1 MLNKERAAQGS
12 RKGTPIMEEKKLLLI
27 INPVSG
33 RMKMSTAVFDVVK
46 VFSDA
51 GYLVTVQMTRGR
63 GDATQMIRRMGA
75 DYDLVVVCGGDGTL
89 NEGMAGLIE
98 GGHDVPIGYIPCG
111 TTNDFAASL
120 GLEREDLKRAAQ
132 RIVDGTPMTI
142 DIGRFNNLR
151 FFSYIASFGAFTGT
165 AYNVPQASKNALGH
179 LAYVLEGFRDLPNI
193 RPIHARVTLDD
204 GLVVEDDYIFGSVS
218 NATSIGGFVKL
229 AAEKVNFSDG
239 VFEVILVRYPHSP
252 LEISKALLAMQT
264 GRYEDTCIQFYHAK
278 KVVVDM
284 PKAEPWTLDGEYA
297 MGLISTKIEVL
308 PNVVKI
314 IV

>member
-1 MLNKERAAQGS
+1 
-12 RKGTPIMEEKKLLLI
+12 
-27 INPVSG
+27 
-33 RMKMSTAVFDVVK
+33 
-46 VFSDA
+46 
-51 GYLVTVQMTRGR
+51 
-63 GDATQMIRRMGA
+63 
-75 DYDLVVVCGGDGTL
+75 
-89 NEGMAGLIE
+89 
-98 GGHDVPIGYIPCG
+98 
-111 TTNDFAASL
+111 
-120 GLEREDLKRAAQ
+120 
-132 RIVDGTPMTI
+132 
-142 DIGRFNNLR
+142 
-151 FFSYIASFGAFTGT
+151 
-165 AYNVPQASKNALGH
+165 
-179 LAYVLEGFRDLPNI
+179 
-193 RPIHARVTLDD
+193 
-204 GLVVEDDYIFGSVS
+204 DYIFGSVS